1 MQHHNTMLV
10 VWQCNNTIW
19 WYCNALTQCTAGGI
33 AAQVVAGAALNT
45 RPGSPSRLIVLAA
58 RVIIRLAIII
68 IITIIITIMKIS
80 TAQIP
85 GLILRIQPPG
95 KFASLNT
102 LRARHVAI
110 FWLLLVRAF
119 IVFSPG
125 IILWSWKHFETAC
138 NPEIAAFVLGIN
150 LHEIL
155 CKNLNGAFGASQLS

>member
-1 MQHHNTMLV
+1 MLV
-10 VWQCNNTIW
+10 VLQCINTLQCW
-19 WYCNALTQCTAGGI
+19 WCCNALTHCNAGGI

-58 RVIIRLAIII
+58 RVIIRLAIITI
-68 IITIIITIMKIS
+68 IITIIIRIMKIS

-95 KFASLNT
+95 KFAILNT

-110 FWLLLVRAF
+110 FWLLLVRPL

-155 CKNLNGAFGASQLS
+155 CKNLNGAFGAAQLS

>member
-1 MQHHNTMLV
+1 MVLHCNITI
-10 VWQCNNTIW
+10 QCW
-19 WYCNALTQCTAGGI
+19 WYCNALTQCTVSGI

-68 IITIIITIMKIS
+68 IITIIIIIIIITIMKIS

-95 KFASLNT
+95 KFAILNT

-125 IILWSWKHFETAC
+125 IIL
-138 NPEIAAFVLGIN
+138 
-150 LHEIL
+150 
-155 CKNLNGAFGASQLS
+155 